1 MLFRSPITFYKSID
15 QLPDFQNYNMKGRTY
30 RYMTQKPLYPFGYGL
45 SYTSFDYQ
53 DAKLSFNKIKKDES
67 VTLTLN
73 IANTGEMDGDEVV
86 QIYIKNPNDPA
97 GPIKTLKAF
106 KRVNIQA
113 GDTQKTSFELEPEA
127 FWSFNDKTQT
137 MEVRPGKYQIL
148 YGGSSDDKALKSIQL
163 IIE

>member
-1 MLFRSPITFYKSID
+1 
-15 QLPDFQNYNMKGRTY
+15 
-30 RYMTQKPLYPFGYGL
+30 
-45 SYTSFDYQ
+45 
-53 DAKLSFNKIKKDES
+53 
-67 VTLTLN
+67 
-73 IANTGEMDGDEVV
+73 MDGDEVV

-113 GDTQKTSFELEPEA
+113 GDTQKTSFELEPET

-148 YGGSSDDKALKSIQL
+148 YGGSSDGKALKSIQL